1 MDTTLGQYLS
11 KSRVEEA
18 VPNLI
23 ENINNSDGQTIAVE
37 VEVMVDILKLMGVD
51 DELLFHKKKPVRQE
65 VEEVEDHVNGSA
77 KILKELGYP
86 LDHSDMQDSEL
97 LLCILKRLKD
107 KTSVDS
113 GFNRGICSYVR
124 SELIELNLMN
134 RVDNIIAVM
143 ECLFESW
150 DKFSGDIVYPVPKYD
165 IPKFIRPVVNIFID
179 QEKAFNHLPRWK
191 DEYGQLRRNLLDH
204 MIRKL
209 EHYPFTY

>member
-1 MDTTLGQYLS
+1 METTLGHYLS
-11 KSRVEEA
+11 KVRVEEA
-18 VPNLI
+18 VPELI
-23 ENINNSDGQTIAVE
+23 KKINNSDGLTIPVE
-37 VEVMVDILKLMGVD
+37 VDLMVDILKLMGVD
-51 DELLFHKKKPVRQE
+51 DELLFHNKNNP
-65 VEEVEDHVNGSA
+65 EEVEDLMSGA
-77 KILKELGYP
+77 EKILKELGCP
-86 LDHSDMQDSEL
+86 IDHSSLRDPEL

-107 KTSVDS
+107 KISVDS

-124 SELIELNLMN
+124 LELIKLNLMN

-191 DEYGQLRRNLLDH
+191 DEYGQLRRNLLNH

-209 EHYPFTY
+209 EQYPFTH

>member
-1 MDTTLGQYLS
+1 METTLGHYLS
-11 KSRVEEA
+11 KVRVEEA
-18 VPNLI
+18 VPELI
-23 ENINNSDGQTIAVE
+23 KKINDSDGTTIPVE
-37 VEVMVDILKLMGVD
+37 VDLMVDILKLMGVD
-51 DELLFHKKKPVRQE
+51 EELLFHNKNNP
-65 VEEVEDHVNGSA
+65 EEVEDPMTGTE
-77 KILKELGYP
+77 KILMELGDP
-86 LDHSDMQDSEL
+86 IDHSSLRDSEL

-179 QEKAFNHLPRWK
+179 QEKAFKHLPRWK
-191 DEYGQLRRNLLDH
+191 DEYGQLRQNLLNH

-209 EHYPFTY
+209 EQYPFTY